1 MKSGPKSDTIFSN
14 SQDFYPDREAFKQC
28 KAASLVFVS
37 ATLWRN
43 GVVVEGA
50 IVRMCTLDVE
60 TARP

>member
-37 ATLWRN
+37 ATL
-43 GVVVEGA
+43 
-50 IVRMCTLDVE
+50 
-60 TARP
+60 